1 LDRFAASPE
10 IVNAIA
16 RHYGSDGVP
25 PAAAGH
31 LAAETVSH
39 PDDID
44 TSVERFQQFF
54 DNYKSKGFDPAIAQ
68 HLAVEALE
76 TNSAPSE
83 SRRFQLLNSEG

>member
-1 LDRFAASPE
+1 LERLAASPQ

-39 PDDID
+39 PDAVD
-44 TSVERFQQFF
+44 TSIERFHQFF
-54 DNYKSKGFDPAIAQ
+54 ENYKSKGFDPEIAQ
-68 HLAVEALE
+68 HLAVESLE
-76 TNSAPSE
+76 SNQAPSQ
-83 SRRFQLLNSEG
+83 SRRFQLLHSED